1 MKRLSKVSE
10 RRLQRCSIVVNGI
23 SNQNKEND
31 QGTQCKNFRWIT
43 KVVVYLNEKM
53 TFTRCRSSECWKFWC
68 WRSKSKCWKIWCQ
81 VICVLFFK
89 VFIKNEG
96 FTVLTTHSQ
105 ESNTFSV
112 DGVARQTWCI
122 LSKNDNFQKF
132 SFFSEV
138 YDGDIFEISEP
149 KTEPL
154 HLPIP
159 WGPASKSEKSMFFG
173 PASLNIIQ
181 NFIFSQALDWT
192 RWPVGRFRHT

>member
-1 MKRLSKVSE
+1 MPKLRKLKV
-10 RRLQRCSIVVNGI
+10 LMLKK
-23 SNQNKEND
+23 QNKMLKD
-31 QGTQCKNFRWIT
+31 LMSRHLIPFLQGFHQK
-43 KVVVYLNEKM
+43 
-53 TFTRCRSSECWKFWC
+53 
-68 WRSKSKCWKIWCQ
+68 WRFYS
-81 VICVLFFK
+81 F
-89 VFIKNEG
+89 
-96 FTVLTTHSQ
+96 THSQ

-122 LSKNDNFQKF
+122 LSKNDNLQNF
-132 SFFSEV
+132 SLFSEL
-138 YDGDIFEISEP
+138 YDGDIFEISEA